1 MLFIGIKRKKT
12 HTIDVLDR
20 SIVVMLIADECLVI
34 DTANALNKR
43 LVKQAITLNIIRN
56 EF

>member
-1 MLFIGIKRKKT
+1 MLLIGMKRKKI

-20 SIVVMLIADECLVI
+20 SIVVMLIADECFVI
-34 DTANALNKR
+34 DTEKALNKR
-43 LVKQAITLNIIRN
+43 LVRQAIALNIMRN

>member
-1 MLFIGIKRKKT
+1 MKRKKAQ
-12 HTIDVLDR
+12 TIDVLDK
-20 SIVVMLIADECLVI
+20 SIVVMLIADECFVI
-34 DTANALNKR
+34 DTEKALNKR